1 MIAGV
6 NRAHVMGVHVRFE
19 VSKVLDAIEA
29 RLTTDPALARAVV
42 DLSEVTRYADLDG
55 GRPASV
61 LRLGLVIDALGRHVA
76 EEEVPVY
83 AVAPRALL
91 SDGDLTSNERMVVRR
106 WADDGIVEVVPELD
120 DRVLE
125 VAELIGLP
133 VLTRSRA
140 EQFRD
145 RRPWVDEP
153 GRLLAAVPG
162 AGGPVLVAR
171 VGRGEIPAVG
181 SPSPMGAKLLARVWR
196 CPESNCSNF
205 GGHSDSPF
213 ADMRKVTSPV
223 AQPPPTLKAG
233 VPTCPRH
240 GVQLSD
246 AGRRPQV
253 EVLAVRI
260 DDVVRR
266 RFVVSAG
273 KPVVVGR
280 APDGG
285 DGIMLGQWLS
295 DDARKWISR
304 GHARFALTGDE
315 LTVQDVSTNG
325 TGILPGG
332 SADENER
339 ITLDREETRT
349 LGPTDVVELY
359 SGVNVGRARLWVTGG
374 VSQPTSVMADAPTMA
389 IRKFER

>member
-1 MIAGV
+1 
-6 NRAHVMGVHVRFE
+6 VRFE

-29 RLTTDPALARAVV
+29 RLTTDPAMARAVV
-42 DLSEVTRYADLDG
+42 DLSEVARYADLDG
-55 GRPASV
+55 GRPASM
-61 LRLGLVIDALGRHVA
+61 LRLGLVIDALSRHVS

-91 SDGDLTSNERMVVRR
+91 SDADLTSNERMVVRR
-106 WADDGIVEVVPELD
+106 WADDGIVEVVPELE

-181 SPSPMGAKLLARVWR
+181 EPSPMGAKLLARVWK

-205 GGHSDSPF
+205 GGDSDSPF
-213 ADMRKVTSPV
+213 ADMRKLTSPV
-223 AQPPPTLKAG
+223 AQPPPTLRAG

-240 GVQLSD
+240 GIKLSD
-246 AGRRPQV
+246 AGPRPAV
-253 EVLAVRI
+253 EVLSVRI
-260 DDVVRR
+260 DDVIRR
-266 RFVVSAG
+266 RFVVSAER
-273 KPVVVGR
+273 PVVVGR
-280 APDGG
+280 APEGG
-285 DGIMLGQWLS
+285 DGVMLGQWLS

-304 GHARFALTGDE
+304 GHARFALDGE
-315 LTVQDVSTNG
+315 QLTVQDVSTNG
-325 TGILPGG
+325 TGIRLGG
-332 SADENER
+332 SADDDQR
-339 ITLDREETRT
+339 IHLDRDETRN
-349 LGPTDVVELY
+349 LAADDVVELY
-359 SGVNVGRARLWVTGG
+359 AGVNVGRARMWATGG
-374 VSQPTSVMADAPTMA
+374 VSQPASVMAEAPTMA

>member
-1 MIAGV
+1 
-6 NRAHVMGVHVRFE
+6 VRFE

-42 DLSEVTRYADLDG
+42 DLSEVVRYADLDG
-55 GRPASV
+55 GRPASM
-61 LRLGLVIDALGRHVA
+61 LRLGLVIDALGRHAA
-76 EEEVPVY
+76 EENVPVY

-106 WADDGIVEVVPELD
+106 WADDGIVEVVPQLD
-120 DRVLE
+120 DRVYE
-125 VAELIGLP
+125 AAELLGLP

-140 EQFRD
+140 EQLRET
-145 RRPWVDEP
+145 RPWVDEP

-171 VGRGEIPAVG
+171 VGRGEVPAVG
-181 SPSPMGAKLLARVWR
+181 DPSPMGARLLARVWR
-196 CPESNCSNF
+196 CPESNCSSF
-205 GGHSDSPF
+205 GGGGDSDSPF

-223 AQPPPTLKAG
+223 AQPPPSLRGG

-240 GVQLSD
+240 GTKLTD
-246 AGRRPQV
+246 AGPRPAV
-253 EVLAVRI
+253 EVLSVRI
-260 DDVVRR
+260 DGVIRQ
-266 RFVVSAG
+266 RFVVSTE

-280 APDGG
+280 APEGG
-285 DGIMLGQWLS
+285 GGIMLGQWLT

-304 GHARFALTGDE
+304 GHARFTLDGET

-325 TGILPGG
+325 TGIRPGG
-332 SADENER
+332 SLDDDER
-339 ITLDREETRT
+339 ITLNRDETRV
-349 LGPTDVVELY
+349 LAPTDVVELY
-359 SGVNVGRARLWVTGG
+359 ANVNVGRARMWATGG
-374 VSQPTSVMADAPTMA
+374 VSQPASVMAEAPTMA

>member
-1 MIAGV
+1 
-6 NRAHVMGVHVRFE
+6 VRFE

-29 RLTTDPALARAVV
+29 RLTTDPAMARAVV
-42 DLSEVTRYADLDG
+42 DLSEVARYADLDG
-55 GRPASV
+55 GRPASL

-91 SDGDLTSNERMVVRR
+91 SDADLTSNERMVVRR
-106 WADDGIVEVVPELD
+106 WADDGVVEVVPELE

-133 VLTRSRA
+133 VLSRSRA

-171 VGRGEIPAVG
+171 VGRGEVPAVG
-181 SPSPMGAKLLARVWR
+181 EPSPMGAKLLARVWR

-205 GGHSDSPF
+205 GGGDSDSPF
-213 ADMRKVTSPV
+213 ADMRKLTSPV

-240 GVQLSD
+240 GTRLSD
-246 AGRRPQV
+246 AGPRPAV
-253 EVLAVRI
+253 EVLSVRI
-260 DDVVRR
+260 DDVIRR
-266 RFVVSAG
+266 RFVVSAD

-280 APDGG
+280 APEGG
-285 DGIMLGQWLS
+285 DGVMLGQWLS

-304 GHARFALTGDE
+304 GHARFALDGAD

-325 TGILPGG
+325 TGIRPGG
-332 SADENER
+332 SDDDDER
-339 ITLDREETRT
+339 ITLDRDEVRKLDED
-349 LGPTDVVELY
+349 DVVELY
-359 SGVNVGRARLWVTGG
+359 AGVNVGRARLWATGG
-374 VSQPTSVMADAPTMA
+374 VSQPTSVMAEAPTMA